1 MAFLIDL
8 LYTIVIFNKL
18 SIENWHKRTLMRKE
32 IDLNTWDR
40 KEHFEFFSRNATPHY
55 CVAFNVDVTNLL
67 HFTRT
72 NKLSFYYSLVY
83 LCTQTVNE
91 IDAFLMETE
100 DNKVYAIDQR
110 IASFIDLAKGS
121 TVFHVVCL
129 PQQQDIFAFCSQARE
144 QSTNNPLTLQQSCQI
159 TDPKVIFSC
168 LPWLDMTTCTNE
180 RDYTDAKL
188 KDDTAPIIVWGKYIQ
203 KDGKF
208 TLNMTLDVNH
218 RLIDGYHVG
227 QFAQKLQNIIDSLC

>member
-1 MAFLIDL
+1 
-8 LYTIVIFNKL
+8 
-18 SIENWHKRTLMRKE
+18 MRKE

-55 CVAFNVDVTNLL
+55 CVAFNIDVTNLL
-67 HFTRT
+67 HFTRA

-100 DNKVYAIDQR
+100 DNKVYARDQR
-110 IASFIDLAKGS
+110 SASFIDLAKGS

-180 RDYTDAKL
+180 RDYTDPKL

-218 RLIDGYHVG
+218 RLIDGYHIG
-227 QFAQKLQNIIDSLC
+227 QFAQKLQNKIDSLC

>member
-1 MAFLIDL
+1 
-8 LYTIVIFNKL
+8 
-18 SIENWHKRTLMRKE
+18 MRKE

-55 CVAFNVDVTNLL
+55 CVAFNIDVTNLL
-67 HFTRT
+67 HFTRA

-129 PQQQDIFAFCSQARE
+129 PQQQDIFAFCSRARE

-159 TDPKVIFSC
+159 TDPKVIFSMARYDH
-168 LPWLDMTTCTNE
+168 LHQRKGL
-180 RDYTDAKL
+180 
-188 KDDTAPIIVWGKYIQ
+188 
-203 KDGKF
+203 
-208 TLNMTLDVNH
+208 H
-218 RLIDGYHVG
+218 RSKTKGRHRTHHRVG
-227 QFAQKLQNIIDSLC
+227 QVRTKGRQVHPQHDFGRKPPPNRRLPHWSICTKATKQN